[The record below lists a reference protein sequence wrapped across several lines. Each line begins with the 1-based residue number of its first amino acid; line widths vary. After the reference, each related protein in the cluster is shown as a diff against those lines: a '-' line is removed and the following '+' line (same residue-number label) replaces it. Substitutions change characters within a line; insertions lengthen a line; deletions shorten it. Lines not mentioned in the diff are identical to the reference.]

1 MSYDFL
7 FLAFDLSGVALR
19 ARRDWLI
26 ARRLLV
32 LDWPAWLAGW
42 LCRCA
47 WWWHG
52 RAGRASLDKKVP
64 YSEIFIR
71 T

>member
-42 LCRCA
+42 LAVSLCVVVA
-47 WWWHG
+47 WPRRPG
-52 RAGRASLDKKVP
+52 LAR
-64 YSEIFIR
+64 
-71 T
+71 